1 MTAQDGG
8 AGVDRDP
15 RRIQAMFSG
24 ISGRYDLMNRLMTAG
39 LDRRWRRAAAIVAA
53 VEPGSEALDV
63 CCGTGDLALE
73 LARRYPQAGVV
84 GLDFSDAMIDLARAK
99 ARRVV
104 APGREQVEFTVG
116 DLLALPYADGRF
128 SAVTAAFGVRN
139 VSDLPLALS
148 EMKRVTAAGGRVVI
162 LEITQPAGPAG
173 RRFSAFWFD
182 RCVPVLG
189 GLIAGDLSA
198 YSYLPASVRAFPS
211 ADKLAGLMVAAGLQR
226 VRYRR
231 FGMGMIAL
239 HVGQVPAERGAD
251 TVGTD

>member
-1 MTAQDGG
+1 MTTQDGG

-24 ISGRYDLMNRLMTAG
+24 ISGRYDLMNRIMTAG

-53 VEPGSEALDV
+53 VDPGGEALDV

-73 LARRYPQAGVV
+73 LARRYPHAGVV

-99 ARRVV
+99 ARRFV
-104 APGREQVEFTVG
+104 ACGREVELVAG
-116 DLLALPYADGRF
+116 DLLALPFAAGRF

-162 LEITQPAGPAG
+162 LEITQPVGPVG

-189 GLIAGDLSA
+189 GTIAGDLSA
-198 YSYLPASVRAFPS
+198 YSYLPASVRAFPG
-211 ADKLAGLMVAAGLQR
+211 ADKLADLMVAAGLQR

-239 HVGQVPAERGAD
+239 HVGQVPADREAD
-251 TVGTD
+251 TAKAG